1 MFSKYCLLWVI
12 KEKIYRNPYSGM
24 KRKLGKWINE
34 HEYGK
39 GRYYNKYYDVDL
51 DLVTSHKSSCVGES
65 EAESHNDSALH
76 DWFLAKIPIS
86 TCTSSLVLWTKK
98 YIYFF
103 ISTAREKKA
112 WCNNYNTLDQSISC
126 FQNRNYKWNKTYPT
140 FIKTCFKFSW
150 TFLQLSFSIFNKLC
164 STSQDLL
171 L

>member
-65 EAESHNDSALH
+65 EAESHNDSAPH

-112 WCNNYNTLDQSISC
+112 
-126 FQNRNYKWNKTYPT
+126 
-140 FIKTCFKFSW
+140 
-150 TFLQLSFSIFNKLC
+150 
-164 STSQDLL
+164 
-171 L
+171 